1 MNPEVTPQG
10 LLDVAAVAS
19 SPVPVVG
26 DLLGV
31 AADAKRLYEN
41 PEERTALNVGLA
53 GLGALPFMPSIGAVK
68 NVAKAPRMSAKEAEA
83 LGYWHPIGAG
93 KKLPVPVSEMRAVRE
108 PVADLTPR
116 SVISPEQMQ
125 GGVLVPFAGDRS
137 IAGQNLMGVGD
148 VQFQTPVYLEGG
160 YDFMRTHA
168 PTGAVWASEKGAAR
182 SLQNRIN
189 QAADLSRGG
198 DVFGVYSA
206 MGPGSMNFNTMMA
219 DSLLEQMKA
228 GKIAK
233 KNLAAFDK
241 EVRKFRPEWKGVMS
255 DEARTQLE
263 SNGALRHVFVD
274 RMQLDDF
281 QNVGFP
287 NIAYT
292 RFALTDPALLDEPM
306 YASGMAIGRMKPGA
320 GLLTD
325 PAVPHKTYDTQL
337 AGEYAGGFE
346 RSIPV
351 EVLYPE
357 WYKQRREMGA
367 PAGGDVRAFQ
377 LSKPIQPANQEW
389 LDGVM
394 EYLRRQ
400 QPR

>member
-1 MNPEVTPQG
+1 MSATG
-10 LLDVAAVAS
+10 KLGAAAR
-19 SPVPVVG
+19 
-26 DLLGV
+26 L
-31 AADAKRLYEN
+31 AKR
-41 PEERTALNVGLA
+41 
-53 GLGALPFMPSIGAVK
+53 IGGMLDEAPPAQAK
-68 NVAKAPRMSAKEAEA
+68 KAAPAKAEPKPARMSLKEAEA

-93 KKLPVPVSEMRAVRE
+93 KKLPVPVSEMRATRE

-116 SVISPEQMQ
+116 SIISPEQMQ

-137 IAGQNLMGVGD
+137 IAGQNLLGVGD
-148 VQFQTPVYLEGG
+148 VEFQTPVYLEGG

-182 SLQNRIN
+182 ALQNRID

-206 MGPGSMNFNTMMA
+206 MGPESMNFNTMMA

-233 KNLAAFDK
+233 KNIAAFDK
-241 EVRKFRPEWKGVMS
+241 EVRKFRPEWRGVMS
-255 DEARTQLE
+255 DDARSQLE

-287 NIAYT
+287 SIAYT

-306 YASGMAIGRMKPGA
+306 YSSGLAVGRMKPGA

-325 PAVPHKTYDTQL
+325 PAIPHKTYDTQL
-337 AGEYAGGFE
+337 AGEYVGGLE
-346 RSIPV
+346 RSVPMNV
-351 EVLYPE
+351 MYPD
-357 WYKQRREMGA
+357 WYKQRRASGA
-367 PAGGDVRAFQ
+367 PAGGDVRSFQ
-377 LSKPIQPANQEW
+377 LSKPVQPANQEW

-394 EYLRRQ
+394 EYLRRAE
-400 QPR
+400 PR